1 MTPEMIFLF
10 FGRKVMLGFVPF
22 WQQVLSPLF
31 YVHMLDWSMKWIFG
45 WNCQNMLMEDK
56 IIFYQHLFAY
66 TSVRQIVHWFQIMRA
81 KRFQMYDE
89 GFSLQVGV
97 GHLPPAYPLHQIT
110 TPLVLFD
117 GTADSLQDVSL
128 RTLPSVVAKYTV
140 QGYEHLDFIWAES
153 VGRKVWPLIVQ
164 LLNRLQVPDDISLQN
179 GQSSS
184 IRFEK
189 FKRRNSSSVS
199 RIPSPP
205 LSDAE
210 DVKM

>member
-1 MTPEMIFLF
+1 
-10 FGRKVMLGFVPF
+10 
-22 WQQVLSPLF
+22 
-31 YVHMLDWSMKWIFG
+31 
-45 WNCQNMLMEDK
+45 MEDK

-153 VGRKVWPLIVQ
+153 VGRKVWPLVVQ
-164 LLNRLQVPDDISLQN
+164 LLNRLQVPDNISLQN

-189 FKRRNSSSVS
+189 FKRRNSSSTS